1 MALIVAGT
9 VAPMADGAEDEVFAG
24 RVWLADDGTI
34 AAVTRGN
41 APGPAGFATAR
52 TVEAGAAVIY
62 PGLVD
67 LHSHL
72 GYNTL
77 PLWADPGQTTP
88 YLHHDSWPGEPSYQ
102 PDLSWPAWTLA
113 THAPEALLT
122 YVQVRALAGGSTAI
136 QGWPATSRPATNR
149 LVRCVDSDRIGPL
162 ADPVRVYTL
171 TLQAADLGSRRA
183 AMQAGSVFIYHC
195 AEGQPGSI
203 VMREFTDLDQ
213 QGCLQQ
219 RMVTVHTNALGAPD
233 YNRWRTQ
240 ARQVSNATPY
250 GTVVWSPFSN
260 LWLYGMTT
268 DVPAARSAGLTVCLG
283 TDWGP
288 SGTHNLLGEAKVARL
303 HSDAAGWDLT
313 DLDLA
318 QMMTCLPGDV
328 LARAW
333 QLPVGRLVAGALA
346 DLVLIDQ
353 RRADPWASLVAARE
367 RDVRLV
373 MVGGRPVWGTAAL
386 MSAAGAE
393 HASTVRDGIGV
404 PPGHAGP
411 AGRSDHHLELDRCAG
426 PAGRGP
432 NQRRPGSAGRTG
444 RKPGSGRRPAWLG
457 RPAGHATDRDRARH
471 ARRPASGGRPA
482 AEGQAGGHSSDR
494 AGVSRPG
501 VARHHPRQGFPWR
514 GARRSQSGV
523 RLADSGGLQV
533 PSRDEVIR
541 TAQRGVE
548 LSRYFPTERR
558 LRQPAITELD
568 ADQRA
573 LVIDVF
579 TGLFEGLYAH
589 LPLKRSMYGIDPV
602 QRLRLLRLR
611 VDQLD
616 SLSFHYELAGIVTGL
631 RDAHTRYVGPA
642 ELAGRAAML
651 PFLVEAYGP
660 ASAAALHRVQG
671 DRRPVADRG
680 LPVLPTRCR
689 DPVVERGADGP
700 SRRPARRSGD
710 RRSGRYPASSGPGV
724 DDLARAPV
732 LPATG
737 RALGDGRLPRSGWKA
752 GRAAGELADGDGP

>member
-9 VAPMADGAEDEVFAG
+9 IAAMADGAEDEVFSG
-24 RVWLADDGTI
+24 RVWLAEDGTI
-34 AAVTRGN
+34 AAVTHGN
-41 APGPAGFATAR
+41 EPGPAGFDTAR

-77 PLWADPGQTTP
+77 PLWADPGQATP

-113 THAPEALLT
+113 THAPEALLS

-171 TLQAADLGSRRA
+171 TLKAAELGSRRA

-203 VMREFTDLDQ
+203 AMREFTDLDE

-233 YNRWRTQ
+233 YDRWRTQ
-240 ARQVSNATPY
+240 ARLVSNATPF

-303 HSDAAGWDLT
+303 HSDAAGWNLT

-333 QLPVGRLVAGALA
+333 QLPVGRLVTGGLA

-373 MVGGRPVWGTAAL
+373 MVAGRPVWGTAAL

-393 HASTVRDGIGV
+393 HTSTVRLGSVSRQVTLVRPDDPSTTWTWTDVLARLEAARTSAAQV
-404 PPGHAGP
+404 PPAGP
-411 AGRSDHHLELDRCAG
+411 AASRAAATAPRGSADPPGTPPIAIELDMPGAPQAVAG
-426 PAGRGP
+426 PPPKGRLVEIP
-432 NQRRPGSAGRTG
+432 PIEQVYHD
-444 RKPGSGRRPAWLG
+444 PAWLG
-457 RPAGHATDRDRARH
+457 TIHGRGFH
-471 ARRPASGGRPA
+471 GGALDGLKA
-482 AEGQAGGHSSDR
+482 AFG
-494 AGVSRPG
+494 
-501 VARHHPRQGFPWR
+501 
-514 GARRSQSGV
+514 
-523 RLADSGGLQV
+523 
-533 PSRDEVIR
+533 
-541 TAQRGVE
+541 
-548 LSRYFPTERR
+548 
-558 LRQPAITELD
+558 
-568 ADQRA
+568 
-573 LVIDVF
+573 
-579 TGLFEGLYAH
+579 
-589 LPLKRSMYGIDPV
+589 
-602 QRLRLLRLR
+602 
-611 VDQLD
+611 
-616 SLSFHYELAGIVTGL
+616 
-631 RDAHTRYVGPA
+631 
-642 ELAGRAAML
+642 
-651 PFLVEAYGP
+651 
-660 ASAAALHRVQG
+660 
-671 DRRPVADRG
+671 
-680 LPVLPTRCR
+680 
-689 DPVVERGADGP
+689 
-700 SRRPARRSGD
+700 
-710 RRSGRYPASSGPGV
+710 
-724 DDLARAPV
+724 
-732 LPATG
+732 
-737 RALGDGRLPRSGWKA
+737 
-752 GRAAGELADGDGP
+752 